1 MVNYSLVVDSRH
13 IVSLNESMTP
23 LLPAQR
29 LAGFL
34 GLKALCV
41 KDESRLPT
49 GSFKARGLAMAVSKA
64 KELGLTKLAIPV
76 RW

>member
-1 MVNYSLVVDSRH
+1 MWRYAELLPVIDSRH

-29 LAGFL
+29 LAASL
-34 GLKALCV
+34 GLEALWV

-49 GSFKARGLAMAVSKA
+49 GSFQGAWIDNGSF
-64 KELGLTKLAIPV
+64 
-76 RW
+76 